1 MRNFINRLRFWHYL
15 VGVLVLAGIIL
26 TGTHFLGDGYTS
38 LAMKK
43 GIAHFSFEYPEQYKG
58 YWWSKFYGWR
68 NAPDAVYDAIKV
80 MLIGRSHR
88 STLPQ
93 RPYISIYVSP
103 SEPYYTGAK
112 DIAKRRLG
120 VRNDPNFQLLGENP
134 VTISGEEGYKVV
146 YVHTPA
152 FYGTPFPIGQAPPPP
167 PPEAT
172 PGVMREVF
180 FISGDLLW
188 EIRMFSPQDIAEA
201 TEAEFDHI
209 LQTFKILD

>member
-1 MRNFINRLRFWHYL
+1 MNKLKNRLRFWHYL

-26 TGTHFLGDGYTS
+26 AGSHFLGDGYTS
-38 LAMKK
+38 LIMKQ

-68 NAPDAVYDAIKV
+68 NDPDAAYDATKV
-80 MLIGRSHR
+80 LLIGRSHR

-103 SEPYYTGAK
+103 SEPYETSAK
-112 DIAKRRLG
+112 NVAKRRL
-120 VRNDPNFQLLGENP
+120 RFINDPNFQLLGENI

-146 YVHTPA
+146 DIRTPA
-152 FYGTPFPIGQAPPPP
+152 FYGTFFPIGQDPPPP

-172 PGVMREVF
+172 PGVMRQVF